1 MTRTAREVLDTAA
14 ANTAPD
20 EDANRLVPRVV
31 DGSAPVEALAAFA
44 MEQRHVI
51 DSDRR
56 AFLRLAERSA
66 DRPATARFFASLANG
81 ETLAAERLTALIDAL
96 GLDDETV
103 RGHRPHPGC
112 QAYPAY
118 VAWLAL
124 NAEPVDAVVS
134 LGANFAAWGGYCA
147 AVGRA
152 LRTSYGFSDAACG
165 FFDFFAEPAPALEAQ
180 ALEAVQEGLDGGRLD
195 TGEADRYG
203 RLLQAYELMF
213 WNTLAGLPG

>member
-1 MTRTAREVLDTAA
+1 MTRAAREVLDTAA
-14 ANTAPD
+14 AGTVPD
-20 EDANRLVPRVV
+20 EDENRLVPRVV
-31 DGSAPVEALAAFA
+31 GGTAPVEALAVFA

-66 DRPATARFFASLANG
+66 GRPATARFFASLAAG
-81 ETLAAERLTALIDAL
+81 ETLAAERLTALIEAL

-103 RGHRPHPGC
+103 RDHQPHPGC

-124 NAEPVDAVVS
+124 NAEPVDAVVALS
-134 LGANFAAWGGYCA
+134 ANFAAWGRCCA

-152 LRTSYGFSDAACG
+152 LRTSYGFSDTACG

-180 ALEAVQEGLDGGRLD
+180 ALEAVQEGLDGAGLN
-195 TGEADRYG
+195 TGEADRYA
-203 RLLQAYELMF
+203 RLAQAYELMF
-213 WNTLAGLPG
+213 WNTLADLSG